1 MTTKD
6 WIIARLREPSTAL
19 AIAGFLATFG
29 ITTEAGIVQD
39 ICVGVAAVLGVAG
52 LVMKEKAS

>member
-6 WIIARLREPSTAL
+6 WLIARLREPSTAL

-29 ITTEAGIVQD
+29 VTTEAGTVQD
-39 ICVGVAAVLGVAG
+39 ICVGLAAVLGVAAAI
-52 LVMKEKAS
+52 MREKAS